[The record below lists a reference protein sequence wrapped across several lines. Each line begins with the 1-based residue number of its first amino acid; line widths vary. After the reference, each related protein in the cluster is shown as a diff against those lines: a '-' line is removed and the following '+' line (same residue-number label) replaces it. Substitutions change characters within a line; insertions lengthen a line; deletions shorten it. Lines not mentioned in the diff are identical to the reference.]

1 MASPLLMLVQEL
13 SEREAQ
19 LVRWE
24 GELRGKEAD
33 LASRGREM
41 GELRAHLAEE
51 KGNVESIRREM
62 AHTEARAAKEVSA
75 ARAFVSCVHRH
86 HASTHCVRT
95 QPSGLV
101 HISAWNVLPLEA
113 HQFKHTIVAIC

>member
-1 MASPLLMLVQEL
+1 LLLLPPLPLQEL

-41 GELRAHLAEE
+41 GELRTHLAEE

-62 AHTEARAAKEVSA
+62 AHTEARTAKEVSGGSQG
-75 ARAFVSCVHRH
+75 RPAFVHSRQTYFVF
-86 HASTHCVRT
+86 T
-95 QPSGLV
+95 
-101 HISAWNVLPLEA
+101 LPC
-113 HQFKHTIVAIC
+113 T

>member
-1 MASPLLMLVQEL
+1 MTSPLLLLLVLQEL

-62 AHTEARAAKEVSA
+62 SHTEARAAKEVRRFSWSRA
-75 ARAFVSCVHRH
+75 ACVH
-86 HASTHCVRT
+86 SGSSGVVR
-95 QPSGLV
+95 
-101 HISAWNVLPLEA
+101 
-113 HQFKHTIVAIC
+113 C